1 MVPSPDRDTDFSEI
15 INGALQ
21 SDTLVPHLFTICLDY
36 SLRRALDSN
45 RELSF
50 TLHIARNRRNSG
62 VKITDSDYTDD
73 LAILSDHL
81 TDAAVVKLHLEKA
94 TSEVGLNI
102 N

>member
-1 MVPSPDRDTDFSEI
+1 MVPSPDGDTDFSEI

-21 SDTLVPHLFTICLDY
+21 SDTLLPHLFTICLDY

-50 TLHIARNRRNSG
+50 TLHIARNKKFWC
-62 VKITDSDYTDD
+62 KITDSDYTDD

-81 TDAAVVKLHLEKA
+81 TDAAVVKLPLEKA